1 MCKWPTAFW
10 LLVQMRYKP
19 RSQGCLVPVLTERER
34 RVGEIPGNE
43 VDALSLSNRRLEK
56 ASAIHVH
63 LRLSCVCRNRSVM
76 IQTFS
81 I

>member
-1 MCKWPTAFW
+1 MCKWRTAFW

-19 RSQGCLVPVLTERER
+19 RSQGCLLPVPTERER

-43 VDALSLSNRRLEK
+43 VDALSLSNRRLEE

-63 LRLSCVCRNRSVM
+63 LH
-76 IQTFS
+76 
-81 I
+81 